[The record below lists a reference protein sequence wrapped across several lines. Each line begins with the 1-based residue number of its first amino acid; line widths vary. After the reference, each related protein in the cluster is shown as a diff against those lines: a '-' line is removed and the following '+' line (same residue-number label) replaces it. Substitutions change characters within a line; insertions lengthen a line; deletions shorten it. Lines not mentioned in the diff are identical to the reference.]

1 MKRLLPV
8 ILIGFGFYAHAQ
20 QDPYY
25 THFKDVMQAYNP
37 AAAGNEVGKICLS
50 GLTHHQ
56 WRDFD
61 DNTKARGRDGDPSY
75 PDINPDILNV
85 APVTYNLNVGTVF
98 KLSKDSS
105 KFLGAGLTIIDDKVS
120 YSKTTTI
127 MANLNFKMDLQGG
140 FHQISA
146 GLGFGGTQWGFDQ
159 PDFKSRQLNDPRI
172 PVGGGNQ
179 MKFDLNAGVMYK
191 LQRLGPFKDFYA
203 GLSFTN
209 LNRPGYTIP
218 IQTQGGSS
226 TLNRAFVPHT
236 YTLVGADYHLPSGN
250 IVLEPAFLF
259 KYSTLAQD
267 LGFPAQFD
275 VNVTALYASTFRG
288 GIGYRQFANTDAA
301 SLLIGYVKG
310 PLQVGYAY
318 DITLSN
324 IQSVSNGT
332 HEILVKYCIPIVTKD
347 PPPPIIRLTPRWL

>member
-1 MKRLLPV
+1 MKQLLPV
-8 ILIGFGFYAHAQ
+8 LLIGVSFYAYAQ

-61 DNTKARGRDGDPSY
+61 DNTKVRGREGDPFY
-75 PDINPDILNV
+75 ADQNEDILNV

-98 KLSKDSS
+98 KLSKDST

-120 YSKTTTI
+120 YIKSTTV
-127 MANLNFKMDLQGG
+127 MANLNFKMDFQGG
-140 FHQISA
+140 FNQISA
-146 GLGFGGTQWGFDQ
+146 GIGLGGTQWGFDR
-159 PDFKSRQLNDPRI
+159 PDFKSREPNDPKV
-172 PVGGGNQ
+172 PLSGGNE
-179 MKFDLNAGVMYK
+179 MKLDLNAGVMYRQ
-191 LQRLGPFKDFYA
+191 QRLGPFKDFYA

-209 LNRPGYTIP
+209 VNSPSYNVMIG
-218 IQTQGGSS
+218 QTTVQ
-226 TLNRAFVPHT
+226 RDFVPHT
-236 YTLVGADYHLPSGN
+236 YTIVGADYHLPSGN
-250 IVLEPAFLF
+250 IVLEPAMLV
-259 KYSTLAQD
+259 KYSTL
-267 LGFPAQFD
+267 LSNTEGFPAQID
-275 VNVTALYASTFRG
+275 LNVTALYAQTLRG
-288 GIGYRQFANTDAA
+288 GIAFRQFATSDAA

-324 IQSVSNGT
+324 LQSVSNGT
-332 HEILVKYCIPIVTKD
+332 HEIMVKYCIPIVTKD